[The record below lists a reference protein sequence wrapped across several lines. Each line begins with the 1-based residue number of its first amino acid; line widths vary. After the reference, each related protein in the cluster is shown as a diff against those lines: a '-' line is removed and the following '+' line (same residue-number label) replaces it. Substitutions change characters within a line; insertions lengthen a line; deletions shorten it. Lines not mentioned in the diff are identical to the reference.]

1 MFENH
6 RKSLIQNCER
16 SELHLHFEWTKV
28 HYKGKNGQ
36 FWRVFENLKFAVK
49 KCYQTG
55 QFWLD
60 KNWWKMPKLKNSNA
74 TYWVILKHCVS
85 KTLKVETLR
94 LKEAKESSW
103 FCRPC
108 PKSRVSCSSF
118 RRSYEADKQ
127 SNEKTIM
134 RLLGNFFPILF
145 LLWRNEP
152 SRIKFILA

>member
-1 MFENH
+1 MFI
-6 RKSLIQNCER
+6 L
-16 SELHLHFEWTKV
+16 
-28 HYKGKNGQ
+28 
-36 FWRVFENLKFAVK
+36 RVFENLKLAVK
-49 KCYQTG
+49 QCYQTG
-55 QFWLD
+55 QFYMD

-74 TYWVILKHCVS
+74 TYWVILKHCASS
-85 KTLKVETLR
+85 KNLKVETLR
-94 LKEAKESSW
+94 LKEAKKSSW

-145 LLWRNEP
+145 LL
-152 SRIKFILA
+152 